1 MGRLRQVNGEVEVAR
16 QAEVGRR
23 VGREVAKRTAAG
35 DRESLRKQTD
45 RGLDQQ
51 RGRKIKMDR

>member
-1 MGRLRQVNGEVEVAR
+1 MNGEVEVAR

-35 DRESLRKQTD
+35 TESH
-45 RGLDQQ
+45 
-51 RGRKIKMDR
+51 

>member
-35 DRESLRKQTD
+35 TESH
-45 RGLDQQ
+45 
-51 RGRKIKMDR
+51 